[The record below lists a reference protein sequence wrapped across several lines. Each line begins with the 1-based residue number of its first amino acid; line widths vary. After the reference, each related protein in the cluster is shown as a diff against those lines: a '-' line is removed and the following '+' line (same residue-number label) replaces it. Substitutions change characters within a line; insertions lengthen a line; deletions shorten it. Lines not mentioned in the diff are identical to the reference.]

1 MKICSTCQNP
11 LTVLVNPGDRQ
22 DADVVDA
29 SSSTHHAYM
38 VDDDVELQCGC
49 HFHWQCLLDAY
60 IVTECANCG
69 NNVANGTEHVDQ
81 KVVCNIKNEGGLQ
94 EDVDILPLLLEES
107 YLRAFPE
114 ERRPRAFLEFCAE
127 GDIEAIVAL
136 LDDDDDDG
144 DDEDDG
150 DGEDV
155 TENRIDPL
163 RYQDPINSLSSGL
176 HIAIAHERIEV
187 AWLLLL
193 LATTLPM
200 SQFPS
205 EVLQAADRL
214 QLSREDQSGKV
225 DIRTLKDG
233 EGMTPAQRAGSAGD
247 MWNDWLTSGRL
258 IA

>member
-1 MKICSTCQNP
+1 M
-11 LTVLVNPGDRQ
+11 
-22 DADVVDA
+22 
-29 SSSTHHAYM
+29 
-38 VDDDVELQCGC
+38 
-49 HFHWQCLLDAY
+49 
-60 IVTECANCG
+60 
-69 NNVANGTEHVDQ
+69 
-81 KVVCNIKNEGGLQ
+81 CNIKNEGGLQ
-94 EDVDILPLLLEES
+94 EGVDILPLLVEES

-136 LDDDDDDG
+136 LDDDDD
-144 DDEDDG
+144 G

-163 RYQDPINSLSSGL
+163 RYQDPINLLSSGL
-176 HIAIAHERIEV
+176 HIAIAHGRIEV

-214 QLSREDQSGKV
+214 QLSRRDQSGKV

-247 MWNDWLTSGRL
+247 IWNDWLTSGRL